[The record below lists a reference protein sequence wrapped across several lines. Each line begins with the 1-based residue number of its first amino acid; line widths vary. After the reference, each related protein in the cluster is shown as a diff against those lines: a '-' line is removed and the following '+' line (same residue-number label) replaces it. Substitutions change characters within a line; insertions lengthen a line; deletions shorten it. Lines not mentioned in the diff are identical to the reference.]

1 MQIGLD
7 ANIAT
12 APRSLVRGPNDSNFV
27 RDNQDDLLKHYK
39 DKHEEDTRFFLQ
51 FVKHKHSSP
60 PPLNKKH
67 P

>member
-12 APRSLVRGPNDSNFV
+12 APRSSVRGFNNSNFI
-27 RDNQDDLLKHYK
+27 RDNQDNLLKHYK

-51 FVKHKHSSP
+51 FVKHDNSSP
-60 PPLNKKH
+60 PPLYKKC